1 MDKGRKRMMKKMKR
15 RKEWES
21 LTWNIVGYLKPST
34 ERTYLLTNNPST
46 RMTMKI
52 EAAPIFI
59 LTTHTGAAHKSV
71 SCCHNITRV
80 SIQPACQAGDGSSL
94 YSSGGTSRVTASQAS
109 EPPSGVLTAH
119 YGRKEKWISL
129 L

>member
-1 MDKGRKRMMKKMKR
+1 MRLREEKEGSEGIKGGKGGGRKGGAGEKGRK
-15 RKEWES
+15 EEVG

-59 LTTHTGAAHKSV
+59 LTTHNMQQLPTNLYLVVTTSQECQSSRHARRVTGAV
-71 SCCHNITRV
+71 C
-80 SIQPACQAGDGSSL
+80 
-94 YSSGGTSRVTASQAS
+94 TAV
-109 EPPSGVLTAH
+109 EGLP
-119 YGRKEKWISL
+119 E
-129 L
+129 